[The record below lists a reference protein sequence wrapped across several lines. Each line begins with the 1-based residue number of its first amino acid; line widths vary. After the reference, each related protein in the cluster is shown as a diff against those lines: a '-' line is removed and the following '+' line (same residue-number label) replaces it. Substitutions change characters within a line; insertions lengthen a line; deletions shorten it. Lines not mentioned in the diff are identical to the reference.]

1 MTKKCMTV
9 LALALSASA
18 AFGQTVAAAPAVRAK
33 KAKAVMTAPVDQGP
47 AKLLRGEILRDK
59 TDLAAKR
66 KSERAA
72 IAELNGAMKAELAKV
87 KASKGTRAEKSAAR
101 RAVRAKYAG
110 LMKDARAKSA
120 FERKNLRE
128 DIASKKSRI
137 KGLRR
142 S

>member
-1 MTKKCMTV
+1 MTKKSMTV
-9 LALALSASA
+9 LALALTASA
-18 AFGQTVAAAPAVRAK
+18 AFGQTVAAVPAVHAK
-33 KAKAVMTAPVDQGP
+33 KTAMSAPVDRGP
-47 AKLLRGEILRDK
+47 EKLLRGEILRDK
-59 TDLAAKR
+59 NDLAAKR
-66 KSERAA
+66 KAERAA

-87 KASKGTRAEKSAAR
+87 RSGKGTRAEKSAAR
-101 RAVRAKYAG
+101 KAVRAKYAG

-128 DIASKKSRI
+128 DIVSKKSRI